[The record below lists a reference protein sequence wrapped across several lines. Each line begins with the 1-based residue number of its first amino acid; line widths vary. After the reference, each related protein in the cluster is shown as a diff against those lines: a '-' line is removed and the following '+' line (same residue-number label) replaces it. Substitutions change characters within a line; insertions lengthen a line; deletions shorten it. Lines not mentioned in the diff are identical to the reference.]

1 MSLFLVKGDKP
12 LLFAVIFLLCVPEY
26 NDLWH
31 PQYMSKDYSVP

>member
-1 MSLFLVKGDKP
+1 MPLLLGAVGKP

-31 PQYMSKDYSVP
+31 PQYMPKGYSVP